1 MIPILFD
8 ENVTEFNNNGLGRLA
23 EACSCAVTEERNG
36 TYELEMKYPV
46 SGKRYGEIKLSRIIF
61 ATPSDGADEQA
72 FRIYKITKPLNGIVT
87 VYAEHI
93 SYQLSYIPVMP
104 FSAESASAV
113 LSNFDTASLEDNPF
127 SFWTDR
133 VSSGKFS
140 FHVPASCRSLLGGT
154 EGSVLDVYGGEYE
167 WDNYI
172 VKLHNS
178 RGQDRGV
185 TLRYGKNITSIEQEE
200 YISNTITGIVPY
212 YKSDDTLV
220 VLPEKAVYA
229 DNAGNYPYK
238 RTAVKDFSSDFEEVP
253 TEAQLRQAA
262 QSYIKASGVGVPKVS
277 LTVEFVPLW
286 QTEEYKNIATL
297 ERVKL
302 CDTVTVIFEKL
313 DVKASAKVIAT
324 TYDVLKDRYSK
335 IELGEAKS
343 SLATTISDQ
352 SQDVAYVKSESF
364 LEKAVKRATDA
375 INFAENGYVIM
386 PRDADGNINELL
398 IMDKPN
404 KETATKVWRWNMGGL
419 GYSSSGY
426 NGPYGTAITMDG
438 AIVANYITV
447 GTMSCD
453 RIRGGTLIL
462 GGASNG
468 NGTFYLRDAGNQN
481 IAIMDN
487 TGLKMYKGSIN
498 LADKFIVSSEGKLQA
513 TDATIT
519 GSITANT
526 GYIGGTGGFVIAAG
540 KLYSGGKTA
549 LGYNSDGVY
558 LGVEGIALGQVE
570 NGVSMFEVDKAGTAV
585 MRKAYVIGNGL
596 LFEPGGGISTD
607 YSSYAQF
614 QVLSNGKDVMV
625 NAVDGNLMLGPYNTY
640 GVHCGATL
648 YDENG
653 REVKGT
659 TASDRRLKRSIRS
672 LDKEKAYGFI
682 LHLAPAEY
690 RYRRNAVKKDFDRY
704 HHGFI
709 AQDLKNA
716 MYADWAV
723 VDEFDL
729 PGKKKQKRYC
739 LEYDELLADM
749 VAAFQY
755 LSERVDDLYGKTSN
769 SYA

>member
-1 MIPILFD
+1 MLKLLNGADNPVLNIDDFYIDELWSGLDELVFDIPVEDPAYKSILEEAVIEYEQPYLVKAIDAGKTQAKIKCQLNLDALKADMRVPYTNDSDTVAGTIEGVLPSGWTAVDHSYINNRRTIKLDAGTPLDVIQECASTYSVVIRYDVKHKQVHIWDPDAFAPLGAFASRD
-8 ENVTEFNNNGLGRLA
+8 LNLKEVNYKGKSSSFATRLYGYGKDGLSVASINNGKPYVEDHTYSGKVISVYWKDERYTIVENLLIDMQKKLKELA
-23 EACSCAVTEERNG
+23 VPEISYSCAVLDLAKTNP
-36 TYELEMKYPV
+36 ELYGHQNFSLMQVIRLVDDIKGITIDHQIVQYRRYPFYPEKNV
-46 SGKRYGEIKLSRIIF
+46 VTLSTV
-61 ATPSDGADEQA
+61 AP
-72 FRIYKITKPLNGIVT
+72 KIMST
-87 VYAEHI
+87 VK
-93 SYQLSYIPVMP
+93 QLEY
-104 FSAESASAV
+104 
-113 LSNFDTASLEDNPF
+113 NQDNP
-127 SFWTDR
+127 
-133 VSSGKFS
+133 SSPFRRQMQ
-140 FHVPASCRSLLGGT
+140 AAIDNATTRISLAEKG
-154 EGSVLDVYGGEYE
+154 Y
-167 WDNYI
+167 
-172 VKLHNS
+172 
-178 RGQDRGV
+178 
-185 TLRYGKNITSIEQEE
+185 
-200 YISNTITGIVPY
+200 
-212 YKSDDTLV
+212 V
-220 VLPEKAVYA
+220 VLPK
-229 DNAGNYPYK
+229 
-238 RTAVKDFSSDFEEVP
+238 
-253 TEAQLRQAA
+253 
-262 QSYIKASGVGVPKVS
+262 
-277 LTVEFVPLW
+277 
-286 QTEEYKNIATL
+286 
-297 ERVKL
+297 
-302 CDTVTVIFEKL
+302 
-313 DVKASAKVIAT
+313 
-324 TYDVLKDRYSK
+324 
-335 IELGEAKS
+335 
-343 SLATTISDQ
+343 
-352 SQDVAYVKSESF
+352 
-364 LEKAVKRATDA
+364 
-375 INFAENGYVIM
+375 
-386 PRDADGNINELL
+386 DADGNVTELL

-438 AIVANYITV
+438 AIVANYITA

-672 LDKEKAYGFI
+672 LDREKAYDFI

-690 RYRRNAVKKDFDRY
+690 RYRKNAVKKDFDRY

-709 AQDLKNA
+709 AQDLKDA

-723 VDEFDL
+723 VDEFVL
-729 PGKKKQKRYC
+729 PGKRKQKRYC

-749 VAAFQY
+749 VAAFQF

-769 SYA
+769 SCA

>member
-1 MIPILFD
+1 MLKLLNGADNPVLNIDDFYIDELWSGLDELVFDIPVEDPAYKAILEEAVIEYEQPYLVKAIDAGKTQAKIKCQLNLDALKADMRVPYANDSDTVAGTIEGVLPSGWTVVDHSYINNRRTIKLDAGTPLDVIQECASTYSVVIRYDVKHKQVHIWDPDAFVPLGAFASRDLNLKEVNYKGKSSSFATRLYGYGKDGMSVASINDGSPYVEDHTYSDKVISVYWKD
-8 ENVTEFNNNGLGRLA
+8 ERYTIVENLLADMKKKLKELAVPEISYSCDVLDLAKTNPELYGHQNFALMQVIRLVDDIKGITINHQIVQYRRYPFYPEKNVVTLSTVAPKIMSTVKQLEYNQDNPSSPFRRQMQAAIDNATTRISLA
-23 EACSCAVTEERNG
+23 EKG
-36 TYELEMKYPV
+36 Y
-46 SGKRYGEIKLSRIIF
+46 
-61 ATPSDGADEQA
+61 
-72 FRIYKITKPLNGIVT
+72 
-87 VYAEHI
+87 
-93 SYQLSYIPVMP
+93 
-104 FSAESASAV
+104 
-113 LSNFDTASLEDNPF
+113 
-127 SFWTDR
+127 
-133 VSSGKFS
+133 
-140 FHVPASCRSLLGGT
+140 
-154 EGSVLDVYGGEYE
+154 
-167 WDNYI
+167 
-172 VKLHNS
+172 
-178 RGQDRGV
+178 
-185 TLRYGKNITSIEQEE
+185 
-200 YISNTITGIVPY
+200 
-212 YKSDDTLV
+212 V
-220 VLPEKAVYA
+220 VLPK
-229 DNAGNYPYK
+229 
-238 RTAVKDFSSDFEEVP
+238 
-253 TEAQLRQAA
+253 
-262 QSYIKASGVGVPKVS
+262 
-277 LTVEFVPLW
+277 
-286 QTEEYKNIATL
+286 
-297 ERVKL
+297 
-302 CDTVTVIFEKL
+302 
-313 DVKASAKVIAT
+313 
-324 TYDVLKDRYSK
+324 
-335 IELGEAKS
+335 
-343 SLATTISDQ
+343 
-352 SQDVAYVKSESF
+352 
-364 LEKAVKRATDA
+364 
-375 INFAENGYVIM
+375 
-386 PRDADGNINELL
+386 DADGNVTELL

-419 GYSSSGY
+419 GYSGNGY

-487 TGLKMYKGSIN
+487 TGLKMFKGSIN
-498 LADKFIVSSEGKLQA
+498 LADKFIVSSEGKLEA

-614 QVLSNGKDVMV
+614 QVLSNGRDVMV

-659 TASDRRLKRSIRS
+659 TASDRRLKRSIRR
-672 LDKEKAYGFI
+672 LDKEKAYDFI

-690 RYRRNAVKKDFDRY
+690 RYRKNAVKKDFDRY

-709 AQDLKNA
+709 AQDLKDA

-723 VDEFDL
+723 VDEFVL
-729 PGKKKQKRYC
+729 PGKRKQKRYC

-749 VAAFQY
+749 VAAFQF

-769 SYA
+769 SCA